1 MENSER
7 CILTFALEDQELEA
21 YIENIPMN
29 KELLERILM
38 KCIKGNFIHEFE
50 TLVEKYPEMVE
61 EILTSTEKEIDK
73 VIVSDSAIKRLD
85 LYINEFL
92 KDN

>member
-21 YIENIPMN
+21 YLENITMN

-38 KCIKGNFIHEFE
+38 KYIKRNFIHEFE

-61 EILTSTEKEIDK
+61 EIW
-73 VIVSDSAIKRLD
+73 
-85 LYINEFL
+85 
-92 KDN
+92 